1 LVIFILAYPHSL
13 FYDDS
18 VKNYFLFIF
27 IFNKIFF
34 IISHLMPHDKLTG
47 NQ

>member
-1 LVIFILAYPHSL
+1 MIFILAYPHTL
-13 FYDDS
+13 FYDDV

-27 IFNKIFF
+27 IFNKIIFMN
-34 IISHLMPHDKLTG
+34 SHLVPHDKLTG